1 MQSVISS
8 ISSPHT
14 HCCSRRAALV
24 MHDLQL
30 AYMVIAHSQRDPGE
44 YMLELQGFA
53 SAPSPALQKHAIDMH
68 LGRWLPALQ
77 HLLAAGDEH
86 FDAALRL
93 AQDKVSHY
101 TAGIVSFSTALECR
115 RIGG

>member
-1 MQSVISS
+1 
-8 ISSPHT
+8 
-14 HCCSRRAALV
+14 

-68 LGRWLPALQ
+68 LSRWLPALQ
-77 HLLAAGDEH
+77 HLLSAGDQH
-86 FDAALRL
+86 FDTALTI
-93 AQDKVSHY
+93 AQDKVCQFCSCDSLLNSVY
-101 TAGIVSFSTALECR
+101 VSSLQSYMFP
-115 RIGG
+115 